1 MSGET
6 FHILQKLAGSGTE
19 KQVVLQCAP
28 LLTGIKLS
36 NLLNVRTDQKEE
48 VFRLFAGTAV
58 SCRVLYEFDG
68 RMSLLL
74 YREDRMRAHLERSDV
89 RRMLDGFGYA
99 GMGIKETLLLLSIRY
114 QEHMDGLRAFP
125 HEIGL
130 LLGYPP
136 VDVAG
141 FMENNG
147 ERFLYSGYWKVY
159 GNLAETLKVFEQYDR
174 AREYV
179 IHMAGSG
186 RAIREILAAS

>member
-1 MSGET
+1 M
-6 FHILQKLAGSGTE
+6 QRLAGSGTE

-48 VFRLFAGTAV
+48 VLRLFAGTAV

-114 QEHMDGLRAFP
+114 QEHMDGLRTFP

-159 GNLAETLKVFEQYDR
+159 GNLTETLKVFEQYDR

>member
-6 FHILQKLAGSGTE
+6 FHILQRLAGSGTE
-19 KQVVLQCAP
+19 KQVVLQCAL

-74 YREDRMRAHLERSDV
+74 YREDRMRTHLERSDV

-186 RAIREILAAS
+186 RAIRELLAAS

>member
-6 FHILQKLAGSGTE
+6 FHILQRLAGSGTE

-186 RAIREILAAS
+186 RAIRELLAAS

>member
-6 FHILQKLAGSGTE
+6 FHILQRLAGSGTE

-36 NLLNVRTDQKEE
+36 TLLNVRTDQKEE

>member
-6 FHILQKLAGSGTE
+6 FHILQRLAGSGTE

-74 YREDRMRAHLERSDV
+74 YREDRMRTHLERSDV

-114 QEHMDGLRAFP
+114 QEQMDGLRAFP

-186 RAIREILAAS
+186 RAIRELLAAS

>member
-6 FHILQKLAGSGTE
+6 FHILQRLVGSGTE

-186 RAIREILAAS
+186 RAIREILEAS

>member
-6 FHILQKLAGSGTE
+6 FHILQRLAGSGTE

-74 YREDRMRAHLERSDV
+74 YREDRMRTHLERSDV